1 MNELEVVN
9 VRLVK
14 EPSVY
19 SEKKMSSPED
29 VVELMAKEMAQ
40 YDREVFCILNMKNS
54 GQIIN
59 MNIVSIGTIN
69 ASLVS
74 PREVFKSSILSNASG
89 IIALHNHPSGSIK
102 PSKEDMAVTKRLR
115 KCGALLDIE
124 LLDHIIVGGSNGEM
138 FSFRNENMLDVQDKS
153 EERER

>member
-14 EPSVY
+14 EPSMY
-19 SEKKMSSPED
+19 SEKKISSPKD

-115 KCGALLDIE
+115 KCGALLDVE